1 MFCLRSL
8 FGITVL
14 WETHESKKTSRKERK
29 LDNKLHNKMAAQC
42 CAQPKPIEL
51 TENVAI
57 RLCCILSRVPDVD
70 GFVSR
75 NISKSKIK
83 TPKVYICVC
92 IQKQNQKLGQRL
104 EIFINWLAQEAKV
117 VPLGAM
123 LVSQKASPIWMSLIS
138 TEVGHLM
145 IFSLVWQSWSVFAA
159 N

>member
-1 MFCLRSL
+1 MNR
-8 FGITVL
+8 
-14 WETHESKKTSRKERK
+14 KKTSRKERK
-29 LDNKLHNKMAAQC
+29 LDKKLHNKMAAQC

-83 TPKVYICVC
+83 TRKVYICVC

-104 EIFINWLAQEAKV
+104 EIFVNWLAQKAKV
-117 VPLGAM
+117 VPLGA
-123 LVSQKASPIWMSLIS
+123 S
-138 TEVGHLM
+138 
-145 IFSLVWQSWSVFAA
+145 SWFPRRLRPFE
-159 N
+159 